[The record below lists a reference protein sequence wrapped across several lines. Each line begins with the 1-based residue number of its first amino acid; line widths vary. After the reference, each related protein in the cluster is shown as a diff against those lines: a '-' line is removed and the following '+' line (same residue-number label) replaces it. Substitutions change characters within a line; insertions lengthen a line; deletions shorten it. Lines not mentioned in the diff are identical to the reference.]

1 MKRWL
6 LFSGLLASSFAAMA
20 QAAVAP
26 AVEGRWDITVYDENK
41 QYPSWLEINHSG
53 HSHLVGQYV
62 GIVGSARPISK
73 INYSNNKISFT
84 IPPQWE
90 RETTDLQF
98 DAILQGDSLL
108 GSFIAANG
116 KTFQWSAHRAPS
128 LKRTTPVIWG
138 KPIALFN
145 GKDLNG
151 WTALGKNQW
160 IVKDGILTSPQSGA
174 NLASIA
180 TFADFKLLVEF
191 KYPKGSNSGIYL
203 RGRYE
208 VQIEDGYGTEALK
221 DRFGGVYGFIKPTDM
236 MAKPAGE
243 WQRYEITLTGRLV
256 TIVAN
261 GKTIVCN
268 QEIPGITGGA
278 LDSKEETPG
287 PIYIQGDHGPIMFR
301 KIVIT
306 PAK

>member
-6 LFSGLLASSFAAMA
+6 SFVCLVVLFQKTMA

-26 AVEGRWDITVYDENK
+26 AVEGRWDITVYDDNK
-41 QYPSWLEINHSG
+41 LHPSWLEINHSG
-53 HSHLVGQYV
+53 HSQLVGQYV

-73 INYSNNKISFT
+73 ITYSNNTISFT

-98 DAILQGDSLL
+98 EAKLQGDSLQ

-128 LKRTTPVIWG
+128 LKRTTPVVWG

-151 WTALGKNQW
+151 WNALGKNQW
-160 IVKDGILTSPQSGA
+160 VVKEGILTSPQSGA
-174 NLASIA
+174 NLMSTA
-180 TFADFKLLVEF
+180 TFTDFKLLVEF

-208 VQIEDGYGTEALK
+208 VQIEDGFGTEALK

-256 TIVAN
+256 TIIAN

-278 LDSKEETPG
+278 LDSKEEMPG